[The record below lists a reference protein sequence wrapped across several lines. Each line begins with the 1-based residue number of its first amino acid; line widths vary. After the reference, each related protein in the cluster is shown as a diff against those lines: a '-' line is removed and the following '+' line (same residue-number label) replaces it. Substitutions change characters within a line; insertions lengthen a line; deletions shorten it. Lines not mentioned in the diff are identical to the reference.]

1 MDDYGPHILCFDG
14 ASRWHM
20 FHQGGASQAGRQ
32 GCLGIG
38 VLAVGTHP
46 NQFTNAN
53 WWHTTIRDLPD
64 QTEHEFTLPLPLL
77 YFIKPNAA
85 PATNTN
91 MNNLKLFE
99 VNE

>member
-1 MDDYGPHILCFDG
+1 MAHVSSGWGQPG
-14 ASRWHM
+14 R
-20 FHQGGASQAGRQ
+20 QAGVFGYWR
-32 GCLGIG
+32 
-38 VLAVGTHP
+38 VGSWNTP
-46 NQFTNAN
+46 QFTNAN